1 MTMYILYLF
10 NVLTPSQSSIENVG
24 ASSSADED
32 ALGEF
37 NGETSFIAPLSVLAG
52 AEDDGVPAPFNSVS
66 ANSPVLTAV
75 EAAV

>member
-37 NGETSFIAPLSVLAG
+37 NETSFIAPLSVLAG